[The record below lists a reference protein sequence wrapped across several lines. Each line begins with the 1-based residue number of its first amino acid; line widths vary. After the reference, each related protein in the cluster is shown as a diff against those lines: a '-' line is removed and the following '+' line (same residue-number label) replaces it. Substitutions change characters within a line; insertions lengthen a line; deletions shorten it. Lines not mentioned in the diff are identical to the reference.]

1 MKALST
7 DQIISKVCFENEDID
22 IDEQFNIFE
31 SEDIDID
38 EQFNIFESEDIDID
52 EQFNMFENEDID
64 ELENNTS
71 LHKNNSLL
79 VTPDVIVVLSIIKQI
94 FIFIWFNK

>member
-1 MKALST
+1 MKALLT

-22 IDEQFNIFE
+22 TYEQFNIFE
-31 SEDIDID
+31 NEDIDTY
-38 EQFNIFESEDIDID
+38 EQFNIFE
-52 EQFNMFENEDID
+52 NKDID

-71 LHKNNSLL
+71 LNKNNSLQ
-79 VTPDVIVVLSIIKQI
+79 VTSDVNLILSIIKQI